1 MVDYNKFF
9 EFLNKQDN
17 RPFVNVLNK
26 DSIVLIKNRPYYVRE
41 DKLEDK
47 NTNIAILNV
56 HKFSFSVPI
65 EDSVKLKPLTNLK
78 PGDYFYND
86 NKVEFLRPYIQDKPL
101 AQNDIVIL
109 GVKSSNEMKF
119 WVFDGLKFIYLV
131 YDRFY
136 TQKVSPR
143 IESIFGDEIFY
154 RYYGIIKIL
163 GSTKNNTEI
172 PELQ

>member
-1 MVDYNKFF
+1 MVNYNKFF
-9 EFLNKQDN
+9 EFLNQKEN
-17 RPFVNVLNK
+17 RPFRNVVNT
-26 DSIVLIKNRPYYVRE
+26 DHIILIQNEPYYVRE
-41 DKLEDK
+41 DRQAEED
-47 NTNIAILNV
+47 TNILTLYAY
-56 HKFSFSVPI
+56 KFSFSVPI
-65 EDSVKLKPLTNLK
+65 KHSVELKPFTNLK
-78 PGDYFYND
+78 PGDHFYND

-101 AQNDIVIL
+101 SQNDIVIL

-119 WVFDGLKFIYLV
+119 WVFDGPKFIYLV

-143 IESIFGDEIFY
+143 IESIYGDKIFY
-154 RYYGIIKIL
+154 RYYGIIKVL